1 MNNSISESLNKP
13 AAIRNG
19 VEIERGAGAGSIS
32 FPAGNELA
40 RGLNAMGD

>member
-1 MNNSISESLNKP
+1 MNNSISESLNKL

-19 VEIERGAGAGSIS
+19 VEIERGVGAGSIP

-40 RGLNAMGD
+40 RVPNAMGD